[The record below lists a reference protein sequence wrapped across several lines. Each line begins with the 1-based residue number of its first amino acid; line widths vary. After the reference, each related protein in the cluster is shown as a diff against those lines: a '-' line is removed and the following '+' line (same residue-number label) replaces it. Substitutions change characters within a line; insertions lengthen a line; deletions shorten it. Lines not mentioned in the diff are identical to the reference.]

1 MPRLTDTQWIT
12 LSELLDAALDL
23 PADERAV
30 WLSGL
35 RQRDPVMAESV
46 AGALAARDS
55 EDFKDF
61 LEGPS
66 PAPLQELAAAT
77 LIGRHI
83 GPYVIEAEIGRGG
96 MGSVWRARRADG
108 RYEGNVA
115 IKFVH
120 ASWIGKAGEQ
130 RFQQEGRVLGRLNHP
145 NIARLLDAGVLEA
158 TQPYLVLEYIDGEP
172 LDAYAERQHLT
183 LRARI
188 ELFLK
193 VLEAVAHAHANL
205 IVHRDIK
212 PGNVLVTSQGVVKL
226 LDFGIAKLIDDA
238 QTESQT
244 QMSAVALTPRYAA
257 PEQLLGEPVTTATDV
272 YSLGLTLYLLLTGK
286 LATEDA
292 SRSRADVINSV
303 LTGEAPRASKV
314 ATLAEID
321 AGALAGDLDNIL
333 NKAMKRAPSER
344 YASAAAFADD
354 LRRFLANEPVSAR
367 PDTVGYRASKFVM
380 RHRLGTALASIAIV
394 ALATSVVISAIQT
407 RRASNAATNA
417 VAERVR
423 ADDAARH
430 AQQQRDLAL
439 AGIAQAQD
447 LTQLTSYLLG
457 EALPDDRPRLREE
470 VLMRG
475 VAMVRAAK
483 SFTAGRRA
491 QMLEVIATHFEN
503 NREYER
509 ASQLY
514 VEAHELA
521 VAGSDAG
528 EQSSS
533 SCHLAQ
539 MKASQGESEE
549 DALEAID
556 QALSQLP
563 PDAQYADPKVVCH
576 LAKSQVLI
584 LQGRPAIPEL
594 EAAATHLPELQVP
607 NQWLEADVVALLT
620 AAYTD
625 AMRVPEAVKAYRR
638 EEQLLEDT
646 GSTHLRS
653 AVVHFSNESVFFWK
667 IGRPLDARASLER
680 AQQIDRERGT
690 EDVDDAVSLVVK
702 ARIASELGDAA
713 GAVAGYERALRK
725 ARATADVP
733 AESIAIG
740 EEVQALVQAGDFA
753 RAERSLSGAERLLH
767 ERFGPDHWMFGML
780 RMQSALIAEHHGD
793 SALAQRE
800 ADAAMEL
807 FGKGSGQGTYQ
818 FPIALVQRAG
828 IEQRGGHYAAARSDA
843 ERALAIYDMHFGKD
857 VRSASVGD
865 ALFALGN
872 AARASGDAAVAKER
886 FAQAAIH
893 YESSL
898 GTEHPKTR
906 AARAL

>member
-12 LSELLDAALDL
+12 LSGLLDAALDL
-23 PADERAV
+23 PADARAA
-30 WLSGL
+30 WLADL
-35 RQRDPVMAESV
+35 QQRDPTMAEQV
-46 AGALAARDS
+46 AGARAARDS
-55 EDFKDF
+55 EGFKDF

-77 LIGRHI
+77 LTGRHI
-83 GPYVIEAEIGRGG
+83 GPYVIDTEIGRGG
-96 MGSVWRARRADG
+96 MGSVWRAHRADG

-130 RFQQEGRVLGRLNHP
+130 RFQQEGRMLGRLNHP

-158 TQPYLVLEYIDGEP
+158 TQPYLVLEYVDGEP
-172 LDAYAERQHLT
+172 LDVYSERQHLT

-212 PGNVLVTSQGVVKL
+212 PGNILVASQGIVKL

-238 QTESQT
+238 QTASQT
-244 QMSAVALTPRYAA
+244 QMSAIALTPRFAA
-257 PEQLLGEPVTTATDV
+257 PEQLLGEAVTTATDV

-286 LATEDA
+286 LATGDT
-292 SRSRADVINSV
+292 SRPRAEVINSV

-314 ATLAEID
+314 AALAGID
-321 AGALAGDLDNIL
+321 AKALAGDLDNIL
-333 NKAMKRAPSER
+333 NKAMKRVPSER
-344 YASAAAFADD
+344 YASVAAFADD
-354 LRRFLANEPVSAR
+354 LRRFLANDPVSAR

-380 RHRLGTALASIAIV
+380 RHRLGTALASIAFV

-407 RRASNAATNA
+407 RRASSAAKNAQ
-417 VAERVR
+417 
-423 ADDAARH
+423 H
-430 AQQQRDLAL
+430 QRDLAL
-439 AGIAQAQD
+439 AGISQAQD

-457 EALPDDRPRLREE
+457 EALPDDRPELREQ

-483 SFTAGRRA
+483 SFTPGRRA

-514 VEAHELA
+514 TEAHELA
-521 VAGSDAG
+521 VTGSDAG
-528 EQSSS
+528 ERAST

-539 MKASQGESEE
+539 MKVSQGENEE
-549 DALEAID
+549 EALRTID
-556 QALSQLP
+556 LALSELP
-563 PDAQYADPKVVCH
+563 ADVQYAESKVICH

-584 LQGRPAIPEL
+584 LQGRPAIAEL
-594 EAAATHLPELQVP
+594 EAAAKRFPELQVA
-607 NQWLEADVVALLT
+607 NQWLEADIVALLT

-625 AMRVPEAVKAYRR
+625 AMRVPEAVKAYQR
-638 EEQLLEDT
+638 EEELLEAT
-646 GSTHLRS
+646 GSAHLRS

-733 AESIAIG
+733 AESVAIG
-740 EEVQALVQAGDFA
+740 EQVQALVQAGDFA
-753 RAERSLSGAERLLH
+753 RAEGSLPVAEQLLH

-780 RMQSALIAEHHGD
+780 RMQSALVAEHNGD
-793 SALAQRE
+793 GALAQRQADE
-800 ADAAMEL
+800 AIAL
-807 FGKGSGQGTYQ
+807 FGRGSGQGTYQ

-828 IEQRGGHYAAARSDA
+828 IEQRSAHYAAARSDA

-857 VRSASVGD
+857 VRSVSIGD
-865 ALFALGN
+865 ALVALGS
-872 AARASGDAAVAKER
+872 AVKASGDAATAKER
-886 FAQAAIH
+886 FALAALH

-898 GTEHPKTR
+898 GIAHAKSR